1 MYGAERKGETKENET
16 EVREGTDRRL
26 IIVKQGKARKGKLSE
41 TRRSAERYGE
51 VRKSMMCGKGWKSAE
66 MTLGKIIV
74 KVKCHVM
81 KSRGVTVRNNF
92 VYITV
97 FLGLVSVY
105 IPFAMTHLHF
115 SYPLCFLY
123 R

>member
-16 EVREGTDRRL
+16 EAREGKDRRI

-41 TRRSAERYGE
+41 MRRSAERYGE
-51 VRKSMMCGKGWKSAE
+51 VRRSMICGKGWKSAE

-81 KSRGVTVRNNF
+81 KSGGVRVRNSISPSGTN
-92 VYITV
+92 T
-97 FLGLVSVY
+97 
-105 IPFAMTHLHF
+105 
-115 SYPLCFLY
+115 
-123 R
+123 

>member
-1 MYGAERKGETKENET
+1 MYGVERKGETKENET

-26 IIVKQGKARKGKLSE
+26 IIVKQGKARTGKLSE
-41 TRRSAERYGE
+41 MRRSAERYGE

-81 KSRGVTVRNNF
+81 SHEVLRYITVRNNF
-92 VYITV
+92 KGRLLYYSPITKQLLGW
-97 FLGLVSVY
+97 LGL
-105 IPFAMTHLHF
+105 
-115 SYPLCFLY
+115 
-123 R
+123 